1 MGVIFFPRTK
11 FNSEIVIMAG
21 KDGKDEKKDA
31 DVESKINEII
41 ADGSGLGGAN
51 PKMEVDYSE
60 TVEEKIP
67 QAKELAAQ
75 NKLEDALEMLLALE
89 KQTRTGADM
98 HSTSKVLVAIVQI
111 CFEAQNW
118 TLLNEHIILLSKKR
132 SQLKA
137 AVAKMVQQCY
147 AWVKDSKLP
156 SKEIELK
163 LIETLRTITKGKI
176 YVEVERARLTHRLA
190 QMQEADKDIAAAC
203 KTMQDLQVETYGSMD
218 RKEKVEL
225 ILEQMRL
232 CLATKDYIRAQII
245 SKKISTRFFEN
256 TEHQQLKLTFYRYM
270 IELDQHEGTY
280 LNICRHY
287 RAVLDT
293 PCIKEN
299 ESKMLETLKHIA
311 LYIIL
316 SPYDNEQS
324 DLIHRIM
331 EEKALNRIPRYKA
344 LLEEF
349 INLEL
354 IAQKEF
360 SDNYEAELKK
370 GGGGE
375 GSTAP
380 TAVFDD
386 KTELGRQRWADLKKR
401 VVEHN
406 IRIMATYYTKISLK
420 RMAQLLALTEAEAE
434 DFLSTM
440 VVNKTVEAKTDRL
453 DGIVDFTKQKDP
465 NDMLNSWSHS
475 ISELLSLVMKTT
487 HLVNK
492 EEMVHKHMMG
502 GLPKSSE

>member
-1 MGVIFFPRTK
+1 MAPKGSPTK
-11 FNSEIVIMAG
+11 NAKG
-21 KDGKDEKKDA
+21 TKDEDIQ
-31 DVESKINEII
+31 SKINEII
-41 ADGSGLGGAN
+41 SEGGGGSGSN
-51 PKMEVDYSE
+51 VKMEVDYSS

-156 SKEIELK
+156 SREIELK

-176 YVEVERARLTHRLA
+176 YVEVERARLTHRLS
-190 QMQEADKDIAAAC
+190 QMQEEDGDIAAAA

-218 RKEKVEL
+218 KKEKVEL
-225 ILEQMRL
+225 ILDQIRL

-245 SKKISTRFFEN
+245 SKKISIRFFEN
-256 TEHQQLKLTFYRYM
+256 VEHQELKLTFYKYM
-270 IELDQHEGTY
+270 VELDQHEGTY

-287 RAVLDT
+287 RAVYDT
-293 PCIKEN
+293 PCIKEDDV
-299 ESKMLETLKHIA
+299 KKLDCLKHMA
-311 LYIIL
+311 LYVIL
-316 SPYDNEQS
+316 SPYDSEQS
-324 DLIHRIM
+324 DAIHHVLK
-331 EEKALNRIPRYKA
+331 EKPLDKIPHYKR
-344 LLEEF
+344 LLEDF
-349 INLEL
+349 TNLEL
-354 IAQKEF
+354 IDYKIF
-360 SDNYEAELKK
+360 SNQYEAHLRN
-370 GGGGE
+370 
-375 GSTAP
+375 GSDGIESTS
-380 TAVFDD
+380 VFDNTD
-386 KTELGRQRWADLKKR
+386 AGQKRWADMKKR

-406 IRIMATYYTKISLK
+406 IRIMATYYTRITLK
-420 RMAQLLALTEAEAE
+420 RMANLLALTEAETE

-453 DGIVDFTKQKDP
+453 DGVVDFVKHQDP
-465 NDMLNSWSHS
+465 NDMLNNWSHS
-475 ISELLSLVMKTT
+475 VSELLSLVMKTT

-492 EEMVHKHMMG
+492 EEMVHKHLLGG
-502 GLPKSSE
+502 GLAVPSKSDN